1 MLTVFGEKD
10 RPRPC
15 PLPHGAFS
23 QAPAFLLFPSW
34 PLLFPP
40 CQRQNFFKKGRR
52 RGRGQ
57 KVFIFDR
64 FSLGTI
70 SCIWGQTCFGCLKM
84 TLSNNFTD
92 SSIFLGV
99 FDCPSSDKGNVFL
112 ASCRPSP
119 FSRQQSREG
128 FKMMTPDWF
137 SLPHGS
143 HLLQRKLSTAPNNL
157 WECLL
162 APDLRA
168 AGQPVLPFTISRQ
181 DSTSNSVSL
190 TARDAFLH

>member
-1 MLTVFGEKD
+1 MRKTGLVLALFHTVPSPSPQRFYFSPAGHYFSHPVRGKIFLKREGGEVK
-10 RPRPC
+10 
-15 PLPHGAFS
+15 GGK
-23 QAPAFLLFPSW
+23 
-34 PLLFPP
+34 
-40 CQRQNFFKKGRR
+40 FF
-52 RGRGQ
+52 
-57 KVFIFDR
+57 FFFDR

-99 FDCPSSDKGNVFL
+99 SDCPSSDKGNVFL
-112 ASCRPSP
+112 ASCWPPP

-137 SLPHGS
+137 SLLHGS

-168 AGQPVLPFTISRQ
+168 AGQPVLPFTNCRQ

-190 TARDAFLH
+190 TARDTYLH

>member
-1 MLTVFGEKD
+1 MRKTGLVLALFHTVPS
-10 RPRPC
+10 PRPQRFY
-15 PLPHGAFS
+15 FS
-23 QAPAFLLFPSW
+23 PAGHLFSHPV
-34 PLLFPP
+34 
-40 CQRQNFFKKGRR
+40 RGKIFFKKGRR